1 MVILSHVV
9 SEPPE
14 DNFYSEDTPLYL
26 QREALTIAVAQYPN
40 TILIPQQL
48 SRHTRS
54 TVELTLVAMDHQ
66 FGQWLFS

>member
-1 MVILSHVV
+1 MVILSHAV

-14 DNFYSEDTPLYL
+14 DNSHSEDIPLYL
-26 QREALTIAVAQYPN
+26 QSEALTIAMAQYTN

-54 TVELTLVAMDHQ
+54 TVELTLFAMDHQ